1 MGSTSQTFF
10 PEEIFATLTS
20 HSFKKTWKRRT
31 GRHPGGKFR
40 VRRHKCFKE
49 DQRNPVMLIS
59 CRSRNTLVSFFF
71 GVGHEANAASMFR
84 SFYQFNFYGF
94 TLKIY
99 STPGSKTLQTHT
111 GQSQHSI
118 FKKKNQL
125 NTSFSL
131 SYCCI
136 IQVLK
141 DNKRVVHKNK
151 YINKIIKDY
160 PVNCRIN
167 DEV

>member
-1 MGSTSQTFF
+1 MKFNCYKKKLCLGSTSQTFF
-10 PEEIFATLTS
+10 PRGRAHSGLFLVYFCVFFTPKFVADWLQTLGKNVCWSCPEEIFATLTS

-49 DQRNPVMLIS
+49 DQRNPVTLIS
-59 CRSRNTLVSFFF
+59 SRSWNTLVSFFF
-71 GVGHEANAASMFR
+71 GVRHEANAASMFR

-118 FKKKNQL
+118 F
-125 NTSFSL
+125 
-131 SYCCI
+131 
-136 IQVLK
+136 
-141 DNKRVVHKNK
+141 
-151 YINKIIKDY
+151 
-160 PVNCRIN
+160 
-167 DEV
+167 